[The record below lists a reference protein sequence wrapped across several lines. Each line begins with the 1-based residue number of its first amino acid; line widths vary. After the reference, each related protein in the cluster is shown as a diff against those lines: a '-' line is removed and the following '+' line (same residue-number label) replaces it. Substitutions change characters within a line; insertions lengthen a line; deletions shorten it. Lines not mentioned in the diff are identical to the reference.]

1 MFVRERI
8 LRILTS
14 ARLIHMKQTVMLVVL
29 LISTVFSMA
38 SEEQN
43 LGWTSVVVRCGRTQE
58 AGEVSCEMEVAGDGW
73 KRFVIQAFGAKHT
86 LTASDLEKLKE
97 FPLSSLRTS
106 HEAGYERLGGHRVHF
121 RFNRTFYNSEKKLV
135 TETISVSATK
145 NGVTVNA
152 PGIVDHKGEQGGA
165 SNGR

>member
-1 MFVRERI
+1 
-8 LRILTS
+8 
-14 ARLIHMKQTVMLVVL
+14 MKQTVMLVVL
-29 LISTVFSMA
+29 LISTVFAMA
-38 SEEQN
+38 SEEQI

-58 AGEVSCEMEVAGDGW
+58 AGEVSCKIDVAGDGW

-106 HEAGYERLGGHRVHF
+106 HEAGYERLGGHTVHF
-121 RFNRTFYNSEKKLV
+121 RFNRTFYNSEKKPV
-135 TETISVSATK
+135 TETIYVSATK